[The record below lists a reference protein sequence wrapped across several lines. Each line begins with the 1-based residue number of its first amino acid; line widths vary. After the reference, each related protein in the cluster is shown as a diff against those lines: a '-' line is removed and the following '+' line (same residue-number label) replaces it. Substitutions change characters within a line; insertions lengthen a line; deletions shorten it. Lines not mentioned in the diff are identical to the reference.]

1 MGYLRDLLLMVCA
14 LLLQSTFG
22 PKLRIGWVVPDF
34 VVLSVLCGA
43 LSRGEVWG
51 TSLGFLG
58 GFFLDIY
65 SPDLFGL
72 NAFSLSIVGFVG
84 GRGRGRVGTEYLL
97 VQAGACVAAVL
108 LHDGIYIFFLEK
120 GNMLGW
126 LSRMVVEALPTA
138 LYTAAVGVGISAAR
152 SLALGRRLIYA

>member
-1 MGYLRDLLLMVCA
+1 LVVCA

-22 PKLRIGWVVPDF
+22 QKLRIGWVVPDF

-43 LSRGEVWG
+43 LSKGEVWG
-51 TSLGFLG
+51 TVLGFLG

-84 GRGRGRVGTEYLL
+84 GRGRGRVGTEYIL
-97 VQAGACVAAVL
+97 VQAGACLVAVL
-108 LHDGIYIFFLEK
+108 LHDGIYFFFLEK
-120 GNMLGW
+120 GDMLGW
-126 LSRMVVEALPTA
+126 LSRMLVEALPTA
-138 LYTAAVGVGISAAR
+138 LYTAAVGVGILTVR
-152 SLALGRRLIYA
+152 SLASGRKLIYA

>member
-1 MGYLRDLLLMVCA
+1 MVVCA

-22 PKLRIGWVVPDF
+22 QKLRIGWVVPDF

-43 LSRGEVWG
+43 LSKGEVWG
-51 TSLGFLG
+51 TVLGFLG

-84 GRGRGRVGTEYLL
+84 GRGRGRVGTEYIL
-97 VQAGACVAAVL
+97 VQAGACLVAVL
-108 LHDGIYIFFLEK
+108 LHDGIYFFFLEK
-120 GNMLGW
+120 GDMLGW
-126 LSRMVVEALPTA
+126 LSRMLVEALPTA
-138 LYTAAVGVGISAAR
+138 LYTAAVGVGILTVR
-152 SLALGRRLIYA
+152 SLASGRKLIYA